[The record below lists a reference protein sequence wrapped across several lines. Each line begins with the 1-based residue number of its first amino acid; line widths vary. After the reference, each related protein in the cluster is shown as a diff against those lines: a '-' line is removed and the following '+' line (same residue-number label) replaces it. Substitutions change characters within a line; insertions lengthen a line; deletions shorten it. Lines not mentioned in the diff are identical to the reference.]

1 MKKNFKYFGI
11 AWLVTLA
18 LFNAITFITPAEIAG
33 INRFNQ
39 PVFWITYALISV
51 AFVVQLV
58 SAYIVCNKNTAEKV
72 FLNIPLLR
80 VGYVAIAVSLV
91 VGVVFMVVP
100 VIPTWIGAIVCL
112 LVAGFF
118 VGGTVKA
125 IAVADMVV
133 GAGKKVEQKTE
144 FMKTAVVEVE
154 NIMARATT
162 VEIRTETKKVYEA
175 LRYSDYMSCA
185 ELIKIEVHIEDHIA
199 QLKTAV
205 TNEDLEMVQAETTE
219 LLLLIKERNS
229 KCKMLK

>member
-11 AWLVTLA
+11 TWLVAIA

-39 PVFWITYALISV
+39 PIFWITYALISI
-51 AFVVQLV
+51 AFVIQLI
-58 SAYIVCNKNTAEKV
+58 SAYVVCSKDTAEKV
-72 FLNIPLLR
+72 FLSISLLR
-80 VGYVAIAVSLV
+80 IGYLAVTVSLV
-91 VGVVFMVVP
+91 VGVVFMIVP

-118 VGGTVKA
+118 VCGTVKA
-125 IAVADMVV
+125 IAVADMVIGV
-133 GAGKKVEQKTE
+133 GEKVEQKTE
-144 FMKTAVVEVE
+144 FMKMAVVEVE

-162 VEIRTETKKVYEA
+162 AEIRVEAKKVYEA

-185 ELIKIEVHIEDHIA
+185 ELAKIELHIEDHIA

>member
-11 AWLVTLA
+11 AWLVAVA

-33 INRFNQ
+33 ISRFSQ
-39 PVFWITYALISV
+39 PVFWITYALILV
-51 AFVVQLV
+51 AFVIQLV
-58 SAYIVCNKNTAEKV
+58 SAYVVCNKNTAEKV

-80 VGYVAIAVSLV
+80 MGHVTIAVSPF
-91 VGVVFMVVP
+91 VGTVFMVVP

-118 VGGTVKA
+118 VCGTVKA
-125 IAVADMVV
+125 VAVADIVV
-133 GAGKKVEQKTE
+133 GVGEKVEQKTY

-162 VEIRTETKKVYEA
+162 AEIRSEAKKVYET
-175 LRYSDYMSCA
+175 LRYSDYMSCP

-199 QLKTAV
+199 QLKIAV
-205 TNEDLEMVQAETTE
+205 TNEDFEMVQAETKE